1 MCPELK
7 TLEWW
12 ISRSMLDPLFLPNLI
27 FRRKSRDY
35 RCALLLLK
43 TRFLIL
49 RISGIDGVISIEL
62 MIDWKNISFGLMFI
76 KANVQTDNSPQM

>member
-12 ISRSMLDPLFLPNLI
+12 SMLDPLFLPNFI

-62 MIDWKNISFGLMFI
+62 MID
-76 KANVQTDNSPQM
+76 